1 MTNEVLT
8 TPEVL
13 PLPGEIF
20 EHCMGGRYRVDRLGW
35 SATGY
40 EQTGEIKRAV
50 YYTQLTAGEKF
61 PAGAQWDRSLEEFM
75 HGTVEVDG
83 EVVRIFC
90 STGEFEEQ

>member
-1 MTNEVLT
+1 MTKEVMRHFET
-8 TPEVL
+8 E

-40 EQTGEIKRAV
+40 EQTGEVKRAI

-61 PAGAQWDRSLEEFM
+61 PAGTQWDRSLEEFM
-75 HGTVEVDG
+75 NGTVEVGG
-83 EVVRIFC
+83 EIVRIFR
-90 STGEFEEQ
+90 STGECEER